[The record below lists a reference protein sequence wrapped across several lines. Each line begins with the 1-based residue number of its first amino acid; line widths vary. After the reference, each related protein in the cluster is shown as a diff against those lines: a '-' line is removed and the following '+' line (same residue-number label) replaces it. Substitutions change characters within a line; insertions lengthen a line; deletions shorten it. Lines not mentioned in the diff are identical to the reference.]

1 MRKSRNG
8 RIIITQEDIDKIITP
23 PKSRE
28 DSIRLSKKYEND
40 YEQSK
45 QKMIDI
51 MRRNTELYKNNGGKK
66 K

>member
-1 MRKSRNG
+1 MSKLKNG
-8 RIIITQEDIDKIITP
+8 RRRITQEDIDKIITP

-28 DSIRLSKKYEND
+28 ESIRLSKKYE

-51 MRRNTELYKNNGGKK
+51 MKKNTELYRDKGGKK